1 MKKLKLFTTALAL
14 ALAGN
19 AAAQSEI
26 YPQHF
31 DLNEVTLLDGPV
43 KTMLETNNEH
53 LLQYDADRLMTP
65 FIRQAGLSKKS
76 SSKYYGWEE
85 KHPNFRNWGGDA
97 GFDLSG
103 HVGGHYVSALALA
116 YAATSDASMKALLK
130 ERMDYCLNIMK
141 DCQDAYKNNTAGL
154 KGFIGGQPLNH
165 IWTGLY
171 AGDLTE
177 FRKSG
182 GWVPFYCQHKVLAG
196 LRDAY
201 LYTGSSLAKE
211 LFKGLSDWSVNLVSK
226 LSTDQMQQ
234 VLGWEH
240 GGMNETL
247 ADAYKIF
254 GDRNISL
261 LPRSTAIS
269 T

>member
-1 MKKLKLFTTALAL
+1 MNKKLLSVTLASSLLFATGA
-14 ALAGN
+14 N
-19 AAAQSEI
+19 AQSEI

-31 DLNEVTLLDGPV
+31 DLSEVTLLDGPM
-43 KTMLETNNEH
+43 KTMMEVNDE
-53 LLQYDADRLMTP
+53 LLLKYDTDRLLTP
-65 FIRQAGLSKKS
+65 FIRQAGLSKDP

-116 YAATSDASMKALLK
+116 YAATNDADMKEKMK
-130 ERMDYCLNIMK
+130 ERLDYCLNIMK
-141 DCQDAYKNNTAGL
+141 DCQAAYKNDTKGL

-182 GWVPFYCQHKVLAG
+182 GWVPFYCEHKVLAG
-196 LRDAY
+196 L
-201 LYTGSSLAKE
+201 LKVLMV
-211 LFKGLSDWSVNLVSK
+211 FLVM
-226 LSTDQMQQ
+226 L
-234 VLGWEH
+234 E
-240 GGMNETL
+240 
-247 ADAYKIF
+247 
-254 GDRNISL
+254 
-261 LPRSTAIS
+261 
-269 T
+269 